1 MEFKNPNTVT
11 INPVSEQSSSG
22 TNDNGNQLDTHTIT
36 PVSDQSN
43 GGSDNRGKKPVP
55 LGIKILAVAIVSMYT
70 FGSRWSNGVTGALK
84 STLKK
89 KLHISN
95 TQYAI
100 LTSTKDIVKLSLILF
115 SGVLTDRYGGASTML
130 CGTAV
135 DTFGAIMVATATQVR
150 SFKFMI
156 VGSIIESL
164 GEVAISTAQYKILS
178 SWFAPSSGFASS
190 VGIEHGIGKIGSFVA
205 KSTANIIAHNLGLSW
220 AYWMIVFM
228 NLFTNAIA
236 LLFWWM
242 TRQCEKR
249 YTHIKDPAT
258 GETLTENTKKFQ
270 IRKIILLP
278 WSFWLVCLFTMLE
291 DPLSNLFSRNS
302 TELAEQRFNISPSKA
317 GLYSAVSH
325 YSGFF
330 LAPLIGIFIDVFGQ
344 RITLMLICG
353 SGLLL
358 SMCLLTW
365 GPTVAGAAASLVI
378 YGIFSSYDSTL
389 ITDSLRTSMWY
400 QDIFGSGVAIRSA
413 IKDSM
418 EVIISLIAGVLQDRD
433 DNKYYRVTILYVVL
447 AASCVLVACLM
458 LALGLATDNMGKL
471 QWSRKKR
478 VKNGHVIN
486 AKRQESESEGHAEKQ
501 RMLNIINFSAVLLLI
516 LGAWVSYLW
525 GLVTKQN

>member
-1 MEFKNPNTVT
+1 MEFKKPNTVT
-11 INPVSEQSSSG
+11 INPVPEQSNSG
-22 TNDNGNQLDTHTIT
+22 THDNGNQLDTNTIT
-36 PVSDQSN
+36 PLSDQSN
-43 GGSDNRGKKPVP
+43 GGSDSRAKKPVP
-55 LGIKILAVAIVSMYT
+55 LSIKILAVAIVSMYT

-89 KLHISN
+89 ELHISN
-95 TQYAI
+95 IQYAI
-100 LTSTKDIVKLSLILF
+100 LTSTKDIIKLSLILF

-135 DTFGAIMVATATQVR
+135 DTFGAIMVASATQVR

-156 VGSIIESL
+156 VGSVIESL
-164 GEVAISTAQYKILS
+164 GEVAVSTAQYKILS

-228 NLFTNAIA
+228 NLFTNTMAF
-236 LLFWWM
+236 LFWWM

-249 YTHIKDPAT
+249 YAHIKDPAT

-270 IRKIILLP
+270 IRKIMLLP
-278 WSFWLVCLFTMLE
+278 WSFW
-291 DPLSNLFSRNS
+291 NS

-317 GLYSAVSH
+317 GIYSAVSH

-353 SGLLL
+353 LGLLL
-358 SMCLLTW
+358 SMCLLAW
-365 GPTVAGAAASLVI
+365 GPTVAGAAASLII
-378 YGIFSSYDSTL
+378 YGIASSYDSTL

-413 IKDSM
+413 VRDSM
-418 EVIISLIAGVLQDRD
+418 EVMVNLIAGVLQDRD
-433 DNKYYRVTILYVVL
+433 DNKYYKVTILYVVL
-447 AASCVLVACLM
+447 AAGCVLVACVM
-458 LALGLATDNMGKL
+458 LGLGFATDNMGKL

-478 VKNGHVIN
+478 VENGHVIN
-486 AKRQESESEGHAEKQ
+486 ARRQESESGSHAEKQ
-501 RMLNIINFSAVLLLI
+501 RMLNIINFSVVLFLI

>member
-1 MEFKNPNTVT
+1 MEFKKPNTVT
-11 INPVSEQSSSG
+11 INPVPEQSNSG
-22 TNDNGNQLDTHTIT
+22 TNDNGNQLDTNTIT
-36 PVSDQSN
+36 PLSDQSN
-43 GGSDNRGKKPVP
+43 GGSDSRAKKPVP
-55 LGIKILAVAIVSMYT
+55 LSIKILAVAIVSMYT

-89 KLHISN
+89 ELHISN

-100 LTSTKDIVKLSLILF
+100 LTSTKDIIKLSLILF

-135 DTFGAIMVATATQVR
+135 DTFGAIMVASATQVR

-156 VGSIIESL
+156 VGSVIESL
-164 GEVAISTAQYKILS
+164 GEVAVSTAQYKILS

-228 NLFTNAIA
+228 NLFTNTMAF
-236 LLFWWM
+236 LFWWM

-249 YTHIKDPAT
+249 YAHIKDPAT

-270 IRKIILLP
+270 IRKIMLLP
-278 WSFWLVCLFTMLE
+278 WSFC
-291 DPLSNLFSRNS
+291 

-317 GLYSAVSH
+317 GIYSAVSH

-353 SGLLL
+353 LGLLL
-358 SMCLLTW
+358 SMCLLAW
-365 GPTVAGAAASLVI
+365 GPTVAGAAASLII
-378 YGIFSSYDSTL
+378 YGIASSYDSTL

-413 IKDSM
+413 VRDSM
-418 EVIISLIAGVLQDRD
+418 EVMVNLIAGVLQDRD

-447 AASCVLVACLM
+447 AASCVLVACVM
-458 LALGLATDNMGKL
+458 LGLGFATDNMGKL
-471 QWSRKKR
+471 QWSRNKR

-486 AKRQESESEGHAEKQ
+486 AKRQESESGSHAEKQ
-501 RMLNIINFSAVLLLI
+501 RMLNIINFSVVLFLI

>member
-1 MEFKNPNTVT
+1 MEFKKPNTVT
-11 INPVSEQSSSG
+11 INPVPEQSNSG
-22 TNDNGNQLDTHTIT
+22 TNDNGNQLDTNTIT
-36 PVSDQSN
+36 PLSDQSN
-43 GGSDNRGKKPVP
+43 GGSDSRAKKPVP
-55 LGIKILAVAIVSMYT
+55 LSIKILAVAIVSMYT

-89 KLHISN
+89 ELHISN

-100 LTSTKDIVKLSLILF
+100 LTSTKDIIKLSLILF

-135 DTFGAIMVATATQVR
+135 DTFGAIMVASATQVR

-156 VGSIIESL
+156 VGSVIESL
-164 GEVAISTAQYKILS
+164 GEVAVSTAQYKILS

-228 NLFTNAIA
+228 NLFTNTMAF
-236 LLFWWM
+236 LFWWM

-249 YTHIKDPAT
+249 YAHIKDPAT
-258 GETLTENTKKFQ
+258 GETLTGNTKKFQ
-270 IRKIILLP
+270 IRKIMLLP
-278 WSFWLVCLFTMLE
+278 WSFC
-291 DPLSNLFSRNS
+291 

-317 GLYSAVSH
+317 GIYSAVSH

-353 SGLLL
+353 LGLLL
-358 SMCLLTW
+358 SMCLLAW
-365 GPTVAGAAASLVI
+365 GPTVAGAAASLII
-378 YGIFSSYDSTL
+378 YGIASSYDSTL

-413 IKDSM
+413 VRDSM
-418 EVIISLIAGVLQDRD
+418 EVMVNLIAGVLQDRD

-447 AASCVLVACLM
+447 AASCVLVACVM
-458 LALGLATDNMGKL
+458 LGLGFATDNMGKL

-486 AKRQESESEGHAEKQ
+486 AKRQESESGSHAEKQ
-501 RMLNIINFSAVLLLI
+501 RVLNIINFSVVLFLI